1 VNTRD
6 ERFTAEND
14 AGLTRDP
21 QDMADACLATWS
33 TPYELQMR
41 HERGDHEHCAPT
53 WCEFAATYA
62 QADEQCKRPRE
73 SSVLPPEKG
82 DGK

>member
-1 VNTRD
+1 MT
-6 ERFTAEND
+6 TAEND

-73 SSVLPPEKG
+73 SSVLPPGETTEETR
-82 DGK
+82 